1 MHILESQD
9 LNNLPVAQWGFPLAH
24 FPRNL
29 HIGTRFLQKLF
40 RGDFGSD
47 GRVRGVEHLHL
58 VSMTSRKW

>member
-9 LNNLPVAQWGFPLAH
+9 LNNLPVAQWSFPLAH

-29 HIGTRFLQKLF
+29 HIGTRFLQKLLG
-40 RGDFGSD
+40 GDLGRD
-47 GRVRGVEHLHL
+47 CRVRRIEHLHL